1 MFTII
6 DDIVTHHIH
15 GAEIKAMYDRLL
27 NQRDEF
33 IGVAVHW

>member
-15 GAEIKAMYDRLL
+15 STEIKAMYDRLL